1 CALAFLALV
10 PGRLRAAAGGPV
22 TLKVQVDKPGPRI
35 NPAMWGIFF
44 EDINLGADG
53 GLYAELVKNRS
64 FEFPDP
70 MMGWKTST
78 SKSASAEIRT
88 DIPFNG
94 ANPHYLRLRSGGGP
108 ATGVSNEGFR
118 GIGVRAGESYD

>member
-1 CALAFLALV
+1 MTTRVPAVAGLLALLA
-10 PGRLRAAAGGPV
+10 PAPRASLAAAGGPV
-22 TLKVQVDKPGPRI
+22 TLTIQADKPGPRI

-70 MMGWKTST
+70 MMGWTKETLG
-78 SKSASAEIRT
+78 SANGSLTIQTEK
-88 DIPFNG
+88 PFNT
-94 ANPHYLRLRSGGGP
+94 ANS
-108 ATGVSNEGFR
+108 
-118 GIGVRAGESYD
+118 